1 MTICTPEAR
10 PVAWAA
16 VGRIGRSIEFA
27 GKLRARRLDPR
38 HPVRGT
44 RLLIMTPISLPQ
56 AGIVSFSEICRQLT
70 VAAIDQRGRL
80 LEFVRENRARI
91 SPVPDDDWMCS
102 ELVVYYLDCITQT
115 DHDVE
120 VLTPPFEAADA
131 LVQLFNWLLLVPA
144 DGQQRAA
151 EIAVRLAERYRDA
164 APEIRNRIET
174 GFLEHALET
183 PEARP
188 IFDFWSRDPVLA
200 ESYSAALAWGLA
212 HSARRER

>member
-1 MTICTPEAR
+1 M
-10 PVAWAA
+10 AA
-16 VGRIGRSIEFA
+16 VGRIGRSIELA
-27 GKLRARRLDPR
+27 GKLGARLDPI
-38 HPVRGT
+38 HPIFGT
-44 RLLIMTPISLPQ
+44 RLLFMMPISLSQ
-56 AGIVSFSEICRQLT
+56 TGVVSFSEICRQLT
-70 VAAIDQRGRL
+70 VAGIDQRGRL

-91 SPVPDDDWMCS
+91 FPVPDDDWMCI
-102 ELVVYYLDCITQT
+102 ELVAYYLDCITQT
-115 DHDVE
+115 DRDAE
-120 VLTPPFEAADA
+120 VLTTPFEAADA
-131 LVQLFNWLLLVPA
+131 LVQLFNWLLFVPA

-151 EIAVRLAERYRDA
+151 EVAVRLAERYREGS
-164 APEIRNRIET
+164 PEIQNRIET